1 MKTLKIFYLDG
12 CPYCRNAAAAVK
24 ELRTE
29 LPGFETLAIE
39 WIEERKNAAVAD
51 RYDYYNVPSVFFG
64 DEKLYECKPGEDF
77 TSIKHRLRRA
87 IETAIE
93 A

>member
-39 WIEERKNAAVAD
+39 WIEERKNPAIAEQ
-51 RYDYYNVPSVFFG
+51 YDYYYVPTVFLG
-64 DEKLYECKPGEDF
+64 KEKLYECSPADDETVIAAKLKDALE
-77 TSIKHRLRRA
+77 RA
-87 IETAIE
+87 AKG
-93 A
+93 